1 MNKTPSPNLEPLTS
15 DDGQAPNL
23 SVPGFYQT
31 SMGRMVRHLISR
43 KLKPA
48 MTGALPAHHHDI
60 DVATLGYARL
70 YLKYCSDHYPRLI
83 NLQTTANDLLPW
95 PSPATAPLRQAVVDG
110 HHLPL
115 LDASLD
121 LIMVIHAF
129 ETATPAQDMADEL
142 WRVLK
147 GQGQLILVVPHRG
160 SMWAGRDDNPFGLGQ
175 PYSVHQIKRLLH
187 QHGFDVTKTHQA
199 LAAPPS
205 ISSFYPRYAPFVE
218 RLPNPLGGVLIVEA
232 VKMIYAVRGDRVRSR
247 QKFRLKVQGS
257 LAGVKSPRSS

>member
-1 MNKTPSPNLEPLTS
+1 MTKTPSPNLISLSP
-15 DDGQAPNL
+15 DDEQASSL

-43 KLKPA
+43 KLKPV
-48 MTGALPAHHHDI
+48 MTRALPAQHQDI
-60 DVATLGYARL
+60 DVAALGYVRP
-70 YLKYCSDHYPRLI
+70 YLKYFSDHYPRLI
-83 NLQTTANDLLPW
+83 NLQTITGDLLPW
-95 PSPATAPLRQAVVDG
+95 PSQAMTPLRQAVVNE

-129 ETATPAQDMADEL
+129 ETATVAQDMADEL

-175 PYSVHQIKRLLH
+175 PYSLHQIKRLLH
-187 QHGFDVTKTHQA
+187 QHGFDVTKIHQA

-205 ISSFYPRYAPFVE
+205 QSSFYPRYAPFVE

-232 VKMIYAVRGDRVRSR
+232 AKMIYAVRGDRVRSR
-247 QKFRLKVQGS
+247 QKTRLKVQGS

>member
-1 MNKTPSPNLEPLTS
+1 MTKTPSPNLISLSP
-15 DDGQAPNL
+15 DDEQASSL

-43 KLKPA
+43 KLKPV
-48 MTGALPAHHHDI
+48 MTRALPAQHQDI
-60 DVATLGYARL
+60 DVAALGYARP
-70 YLKYCSDHYPRLI
+70 YLKYFSDHYPRLI
-83 NLQTTANDLLPW
+83 NLQTITGDLLPW
-95 PSPATAPLRQAVVDG
+95 PSQAMTPLRQAVVNE

-129 ETATPAQDMADEL
+129 ETATVAQDMADEL

-187 QHGFDVTKTHQA
+187 QHGFDVTKIHQA

-205 ISSFYPRYAPFVE
+205 QSSFYPRYAPFVE

-232 VKMIYAVRGDRVRSR
+232 AKMIYAVRGDRVRSR
-247 QKFRLKVQGS
+247 QKTRLKVQGS